1 MLEVRLSPSNPVYQD
16 ANPQIDGMAN
26 ERIIATGMYL
36 YEEFNVTD
44 VSIEFKHRDFYPD
57 REEMRRPHDSE
68 GLLCRMDVGTTV
80 MKLQTTRTVPPQQ
93 PGQFESI
100 LRGTKQLVKL
110 PEEVFQSILGYC
122 VGTIM
127 PLNKAVE
134 YKKNT
139 VWDREYMMRYGIN
152 YDDDDEYD
160 KPIQYYNHYEYDDG
174 DFDDWF

>member
-80 MKLQTTRTVPPQQ
+80 MKENRAIVFPNVYERYILPLQLQ
-93 PGQFESI
+93 
-100 LRGTKQLVKL
+100 
-110 PEEVFQSILGYC
+110 
-122 VGTIM
+122 
-127 PLNKAVE
+127 
-134 YKKNT
+134 
-139 VWDREYMMRYGIN
+139 DRKRCGEYMMRYGIN

-160 KPIQYYNHYEYDDG
+160 KPIQYYNHYDIPRNAIPMANLSNHST
-174 DFDDWF
+174 